1 MPGEKIS
8 TYIAELKK
16 MAEYC
21 KFGSTIDEA
30 IRDRLIA
37 GIEDDSIRRKLLGE
51 GDSLTLHKAIEIALA
66 LEAAAQ
72 DAKDLQ
78 SQRKPEVVKKIKQ
91 GNWRLKPSTTGKMT
105 KSENYTC
112 IRCGSK
118 DHKQDKCPH
127 LKAKCFNCGKIG
139 HLGRSCL
146 KRKPQ
151 RNSTANKDG
160 NKVHAIAE
168 TEISSQIFKIINL
181 WRTTDPIKIEVQ
193 INDKILSLEY
203 DTGSAYSLISDSTRR
218 FFKLPNPCPADPLR
232 VKLATYSGQPLQVL
246 GTLDVPVQYQNSTQT
261 LPLMVVG
268 GEGPSLC
275 GRNWM
280 EALGILPT
288 QPYKVDM
295 IKVTE
300 NNLPTQLHR
309 FRELFSPGYGVFKGV
324 RARLLVDPEMKPR
337 FFKSRPI
344 PYALKE
350 KISREL
356 DRLVKAGILK
366 PVRHAE
372 WAAPI
377 VPVLKS
383 DQTIRICGD
392 FKITANQ
399 SLKVDQY
406 PLHKAE
412 DIFPALA
419 GGEKFSKIDL
429 RDAYNQLELDDESQ
443 LYIVINTH
451 QGLYKYTRLPFGI
464 SSAPAL
470 FQKQMDI
477 LLKGIPMVFCA
488 LDDILI
494 TGKNDQDH
502 LKNLECALQRI
513 QEAGLKLR
521 KDKCSFLA
529 PSLDTII
536 QLTKKGTEV
545 EMGNPRRKSIQGHK
559 EKLVHSTLLVHF
571 YPRKRQILSCDAS
584 GVGIGAVISQVQGD
598 NDIRPVAFAS
608 RTLTPAEKRY
618 SQLEREALGIVFGV
632 TRFRN
637 YLLGN
642 SFTLR
647 TDHKPMVTLFS
658 ENKGIP
664 TIAAN
669 RIQRWAIILSAYQYK
684 IEYIKGTSNTEA
696 DVLSRLPMFTP
707 EPDSKEPDSEPVEM
721 VLLMD
726 ALDSSPVTSDDIRT
740 SLPGDPALRQALDH
754 TLQGACEGLLFW
766 GNRVIIPTN
775 LRAKMLDE
783 LHNSHQGIVG
793 LKSVARTLFWWP
805 GLDKDIEGTVRR
817 CNCCQSHASMPPR
830 TTPVNWPPT
839 NQHWDRVQID
849 HLGPFEQNL
858 YLIVVDACTKW
869 IEAIPVPNTS
879 TRETIE
885 QLRCLFARFGIP
897 RTLVSDNGTGFT
909 SEEFRQ
915 FMTRNGICHL
925 RTAPFHPSSN
935 GLAERAVQTIKTG
948 LKKVQQGSISQRLA
962 EILLGYRR
970 TPIASI
976 GKSPS
981 EMMFGHNIRS
991 RLDLILPNPGKSE
1004 EPGFKVG
1011 ESVWYRTYKSGP
1023 KWDQASIQGPTGNRL
1038 VTLQTAK
1045 GQCADA
1051 FRMLTVAYGE
1061 ATLDRSNVYRWY
1073 KMFSEGR
1080 EDVND
1085 EEPAGRP
1092 STSATDEKINE
1103 VEKMILA
1110 NRRITVREVAEDLN
1124 ISIGSCHSIFINDLG
1139 MRRVAAKF
1147 VPKLLNCHQK
1157 QHRMN
1162 IANEMLD
1169 SVRNDP
1175 NLLQRVITDDES
1187 WVYGYDVET
1196 KAQSSQW
1203 KLPHEPQDRKKR
1215 AKFGRIARMPG
1226 ENISTYIAELK
1237 KMAEYC
1243 KFGSTIDEAIRDRLI
1258 AGIEDDSI
1266 QRKLL
1271 GEGDSLTLHKAIE
1284 IALALEAAA
1293 QDAKDLQSQR
1303 KPEVVKKI
1311 KQGNWRLKPSTTG
1324 KITKSEN
1331 YTCIRCGS
1339 KDHKQDKCPHLKA
1352 KCFNCCKIGHLGR
1365 SCLKRKPQRNSTAN
1379 KDGNKVHAIAE
1390 TEISSQ
1396 IFKIINLWRTTDP
1409 IKIEVQINDK
1419 ILSLEYD
1426 TGSAYSLISDS
1437 TRRFFKLPNPCPA
1450 DPLRVKLATYSGQ
1463 PLQVLGTLDV
1473 PVQYQNSTQTLPL
1486 MVVGGEGP
1494 SLCGR
1499 NWMEALGILPTQP
1512 YKVDMIKVTE
1522 NNLPTQLHRFRE
1534 LFSPGYGVFKGVRAR
1549 LLVDPEM
1556 KPRFFKSRPIPYA
1569 LKEKISR
1576 ELDRLVKAGILKPVR
1591 HAEWAAP
1598 IVPVLKSDQTIRICG
1613 DFKITANQSLKVD
1626 QYPLHKAEDI
1636 FPALAGGEKFSKIDL
1651 RDAYNQLE
1659 LDDESQLYIVINT
1672 HQGLYKYTRLPFG
1685 ISSAPALFQIQM
1697 DILLKGIPKVFCALD
1712 DILITGKNDQDH
1724 LKNLECVL
1732 QRIQEAGLKLRKD
1745 KCSFLAPSLEY
1756 LGHKIAKEGL
1766 QPLPSKVEAIQ
1777 AAPSPTNLT
1786 ELRAF
1791 LGNSFTLRTDHKPMV
1806 TLFSENKGIPTIAAN
1821 RIQRWAIILSA
1832 YQYKI
1837 EYIKGTSNTEA
1848 DVLSRLPMFTPEPD
1862 SKEPDSEPVEMV
1874 LLMDALDSSPVT
1886 SDDIRTSLP
1895 GDPALRQALD
1905 HTLQGWSEETP
1916 KEMEL
1921 MPYWSRRYELG
1932 ACEGLLFWGNRVII
1946 PTNLRAK
1953 MLDELHNSHQGIVG
1967 LKSVART
1974 LFWWPGLDKDIEGTV
1989 RRCNCCQSHA
1999 SMPPRTTPVNW
2010 PPTNQPWDRVQID
2023 HLGPFEQNLYLI
2035 VVDACTKWIEAI
2047 PVPNTSTR
2055 ETIEQLRCLFARF
2068 GIPRTLVSDNG
2079 TGFTF
2084 EEFRQFMTRNGI
2096 CHLRTAPFHPSSN
2109 GLAER
2114 AVQTIKTGLKKVQQ
2128 GSISQRLA
2136 EILLGYRRTPIASI
2150 GKSPS
2155 EMMFGHNIRS
2165 RLDLILPNPGKSEE
2179 PGFKVGESV
2188 WYRTY
2193 KSGPK
2198 WDQASIQG
2206 PTGNRLVTLQTAKGQ

>member
-1 MPGEKIS
+1 MLEHGIITTSVSPYASPITLVTKRDKSKRFCVDYRRINEIIAPDVHPLPLIENILDKLSRAKYFSSADISSAYWQVEIDPSSRHLLTFVTLDGQYEFCRLPFGMRNSPQIFERAINQIFQKYKLNFIAHYFDDFIIFSDTLEEHIQHVEKFLEICQQENIKLNYKKCEFLKTSIEFLGYTVKNGTYTPQTRNLDIINAIKPPFNQKTLQSFLGAVNVYNKFIPNYARLRTPLNNLLKKDTKWQWDDKCQQAFTALKESLTRILKQVHPDGKVHPTQYYSRALRPHERNYTISELECLAIVESIEKFRIYLSGTKFTVYSDHQALQWLKTIKNPSGRLFRWSLRLSTYDYEIQYLKGTQQHEADLLSRNPFCGFISARTIKKHQPNITDTSVAVDVNGLHTIRRKGVNRIIIPEALQHSLMNQVHSEYNHPGISQMTRLISTQYYWKGMAKSIQKFVNSCHTCQIIKRPKGKPYGTLGQIPPPQQPFDLISIDTIAGFSKYGHSKTYLHVIVDHLTRYAWAFPSKSTSTLTYIQTLKKVLQQGSPKRLLSDRAPAFTSEKFRKFLLSRGIQPLLTTSNNPQANGLIERLNATITGKLRLLYLENPKTSWTKLIKQVVQIYNQSPHTVTGFPPIFLMFNSIPPELKTHYNPFPDVQKARQLASSRTQLKHERDKQRYDKGHQAPHFEIGDLVLVKNYKHPDTGKLAPYFTGPFTIIEIISPNVVRINRPNRPLNKEDDTVHVNKLKYYTEDILFLAPQPLIPTPRFSNRARKPGEKIS

-21 KFGSTIDEA
+21 KFGSIIDEA

-37 GIEDDSIRRKLLGE
+37 GIEDDNIQRKLLGE

-78 SQRKPEVVKKIKQ
+78 SQRNPEVVKKIKQ
-91 GNWRLKPSTTGKMT
+91 GNWRLKPSTTGKFT
-105 KSENYTC
+105 RSESYTC

-151 RNSTANKDG
+151 RIYTANKDG

-168 TEISSQIFKIINL
+168 TEISRQIFKIINL

-203 DTGSAYSLISDSTRR
+203 DTGSAYSLISESTRR

-232 VKLATYSGQPLQVL
+232 VKLATYSGQPLPVL

-324 RARLLVDPEMKPR
+324 RARLLVDPEVKPR
-337 FFKSRPI
+337 FFKLRPI

-399 SLKVDQY
+399 ALKVDQY

-412 DIFPALA
+412 DIFAALA

-443 LYIVINTH
+443 LYTVINTH
-451 QGLYKYTRLPFGI
+451 QE
-464 SSAPAL
+464 S
-470 FQKQMDI
+470 
-477 LLKGIPMVFCA
+477 
-488 LDDILI
+488 
-494 TGKNDQDH
+494 
-502 LKNLECALQRI
+502 
-513 QEAGLKLR
+513 KLR

-529 PSLDTII
+529 PSLEYLGHKIAKEGL
-536 QLTKKGTEV
+536 QLLPSKV
-545 EMGNPRRKSIQGHK
+545 EAIQGAPSPTNLTELRAFLGLLTYYSRFIPKMSSTLAPLYNLLKKERKWKWETPEERAFKDVK

-571 YPRKRQILSCDAS
+571 DPRKRQILSCDAS
-584 GVGIGAVISQVQGD
+584 GVGIGAVLSQVQGD

-608 RTLTPAEKRY
+608 RTLTPAEKKY

-647 TDHKPMVTLFS
+647 TDHKPLVTLFS

-707 EPDSKEPDSEPVEM
+707 EPDSKEPDSEPVAM

-726 ALDSSPVTSDDIRT
+726 ALDSSPVTSDDIRAG
-740 SLPGDPALRQALDH
+740 LPGNPALRQALDH
-754 TLQGACEGLLFW
+754 T
-766 GNRVIIPTN
+766 P
-775 LRAKMLDE
+775 
-783 LHNSHQGIVG
+783 
-793 LKSVARTLFWWP
+793 
-805 GLDKDIEGTVRR
+805 
-817 CNCCQSHASMPPR
+817 
-830 TTPVNWPPT
+830 
-839 NQHWDRVQID
+839 
-849 HLGPFEQNL
+849 
-858 YLIVVDACTKW
+858 
-869 IEAIPVPNTS
+869 
-879 TRETIE
+879 
-885 QLRCLFARFGIP
+885 
-897 RTLVSDNGTGFT
+897 
-909 SEEFRQ
+909 
-915 FMTRNGICHL
+915 
-925 RTAPFHPSSN
+925 
-935 GLAERAVQTIKTG
+935 
-948 LKKVQQGSISQRLA
+948 
-962 EILLGYRR
+962 
-970 TPIASI
+970 
-976 GKSPS
+976 
-981 EMMFGHNIRS
+981 
-991 RLDLILPNPGKSE
+991 
-1004 EPGFKVG
+1004 
-1011 ESVWYRTYKSGP
+1011 
-1023 KWDQASIQGPTGNRL
+1023 
-1038 VTLQTAK
+1038 
-1045 GQCADA
+1045 
-1051 FRMLTVAYGE
+1051 
-1061 ATLDRSNVYRWY
+1061 
-1073 KMFSEGR
+1073 
-1080 EDVND
+1080 
-1085 EEPAGRP
+1085 
-1092 STSATDEKINE
+1092 
-1103 VEKMILA
+1103 
-1110 NRRITVREVAEDLN
+1110 
-1124 ISIGSCHSIFINDLG
+1124 
-1139 MRRVAAKF
+1139 
-1147 VPKLLNCHQK
+1147 
-1157 QHRMN
+1157 
-1162 IANEMLD
+1162 
-1169 SVRNDP
+1169 
-1175 NLLQRVITDDES
+1175 
-1187 WVYGYDVET
+1187 
-1196 KAQSSQW
+1196 
-1203 KLPHEPQDRKKR
+1203 
-1215 AKFGRIARMPG
+1215 
-1226 ENISTYIAELK
+1226 
-1237 KMAEYC
+1237 
-1243 KFGSTIDEAIRDRLI
+1243 
-1258 AGIEDDSI
+1258 
-1266 QRKLL
+1266 
-1271 GEGDSLTLHKAIE
+1271 
-1284 IALALEAAA
+1284 
-1293 QDAKDLQSQR
+1293 
-1303 KPEVVKKI
+1303 
-1311 KQGNWRLKPSTTG
+1311 
-1324 KITKSEN
+1324 
-1331 YTCIRCGS
+1331 
-1339 KDHKQDKCPHLKA
+1339 
-1352 KCFNCCKIGHLGR
+1352 
-1365 SCLKRKPQRNSTAN
+1365 
-1379 KDGNKVHAIAE
+1379 
-1390 TEISSQ
+1390 
-1396 IFKIINLWRTTDP
+1396 
-1409 IKIEVQINDK
+1409 
-1419 ILSLEYD
+1419 
-1426 TGSAYSLISDS
+1426 
-1437 TRRFFKLPNPCPA
+1437 
-1450 DPLRVKLATYSGQ
+1450 
-1463 PLQVLGTLDV
+1463 
-1473 PVQYQNSTQTLPL
+1473 
-1486 MVVGGEGP
+1486 
-1494 SLCGR
+1494 
-1499 NWMEALGILPTQP
+1499 
-1512 YKVDMIKVTE
+1512 
-1522 NNLPTQLHRFRE
+1522 
-1534 LFSPGYGVFKGVRAR
+1534 
-1549 LLVDPEM
+1549 
-1556 KPRFFKSRPIPYA
+1556 
-1569 LKEKISR
+1569 
-1576 ELDRLVKAGILKPVR
+1576 
-1591 HAEWAAP
+1591 
-1598 IVPVLKSDQTIRICG
+1598 
-1613 DFKITANQSLKVD
+1613 
-1626 QYPLHKAEDI
+1626 
-1636 FPALAGGEKFSKIDL
+1636 
-1651 RDAYNQLE
+1651 
-1659 LDDESQLYIVINT
+1659 
-1672 HQGLYKYTRLPFG
+1672 
-1685 ISSAPALFQIQM
+1685 
-1697 DILLKGIPKVFCALD
+1697 
-1712 DILITGKNDQDH
+1712 
-1724 LKNLECVL
+1724 
-1732 QRIQEAGLKLRKD
+1732 
-1745 KCSFLAPSLEY
+1745 
-1756 LGHKIAKEGL
+1756 
-1766 QPLPSKVEAIQ
+1766 
-1777 AAPSPTNLT
+1777 
-1786 ELRAF
+1786 
-1791 LGNSFTLRTDHKPMV
+1791 
-1806 TLFSENKGIPTIAAN
+1806 
-1821 RIQRWAIILSA
+1821 
-1832 YQYKI
+1832 
-1837 EYIKGTSNTEA
+1837 
-1848 DVLSRLPMFTPEPD
+1848 
-1862 SKEPDSEPVEMV
+1862 
-1874 LLMDALDSSPVT
+1874 
-1886 SDDIRTSLP
+1886 
-1895 GDPALRQALD
+1895 
-1905 HTLQGWSEETP
+1905 QGWSEETP

-1974 LFWWPGLDKDIEGTV
+1974 LFWWPGLDKDIEETV

-1999 SMPPRTTPVNW
+1999 SMPPRATPVNW
-2010 PPTNQPWDRVQID
+2010 PPTNQPWDRVHID

-2079 TGFTF
+2079 TGFTS

-2096 CHLRTAPFHPSSN
+2096 RHLRNAPFHPSSN

-2136 EILLGYRRTPIASI
+2136 EILLGYRRTPLASI

-2155 EMMFGHNIRS
+2155 EMMFGRDIRS
-2165 RLDLILPNPGKSEE
+2165 RLDLVLPNPGKSEE

-2198 WDQASIQG
+2198 WDQASIQNT
-2206 PTGNRLVTLQTAKGQ
+2206 TGNRLVTLQTARGQARRHWDQVRRSHIPDKRGGATEDHAGVSEPDLNTESEELIPQHQEVTSEPQSSTEPAQSPRTSTPPDPTSPPVIPLRRSSRIRRPPTRLNL

>member
-1 MPGEKIS
+1 MSLFTIEKFDETTESWERYTERLEYFFEANNIDQNKKKAIFLTLLTPTVYNLLYDLCIPKKLSDVENTYPVLVRKLKNHFNPTPSAIVERSKFSNRARRPGEKIS
-8 TYIAELKK
+8 IYIAELKK

-37 GIEDDSIRRKLLGE
+37 GIEDDNIQRKLLGE
-51 GDSLTLHKAIEIALA
+51 GDSLTLHRAIEIALA

-78 SQRKPEVVKKIKQ
+78 SQRNPEVVMKIKQ
-91 GNWRLKPSTTGKMT
+91 GNWRLKPSTTGKFT
-105 KSENYTC
+105 RSESYTC
-112 IRCGSK
+112 IRCGAK

-151 RNSTANKDG
+151 RNYTANKDR

-168 TEISSQIFKIINL
+168 TEISSQIFKIVNL

-193 INDKILSLEY
+193 INDKILSFEY
-203 DTGSAYSLISDSTRR
+203 DTGSAYSLISESTRR
-218 FFKLPNPCPADPLR
+218 FFRLPNPCPADPLR
-232 VKLATYSGQPLQVL
+232 VKLATYSGQPLPVL

-309 FRELFSPGYGVFKGV
+309 YRDLFSPCYGVFKGV
-324 RARLLVDPEMKPR
+324 RARLLVDPEVKPR

-399 SLKVDQY
+399 ALKVDQY

-412 DIFPALA
+412 DIFAALA

-443 LYIVINTH
+443 LYTVINTH

-502 LKNLECALQRI
+502 LKNLECVLQRI

-529 PSLDTII
+529 PSLEYLGHKIAKDGLQPLPSKVEAI
-536 QLTKKGTEV
+536 QAAPSPTNLTELRAFLGLLTYYSRFIPNMSSTLAPLYNLLKKEQKWKWETPEERAV
-545 EMGNPRRKSIQGHK
+545 KDIK

-571 YPRKRQILSCDAS
+571 DPRKRQILSCDAS
-584 GVGIGAVISQVQGD
+584 GVGIGAVLSQVQGD

-608 RTLTPAEKRY
+608 RTLTPAEKKY

-642 SFTLR
+642 RFTLR
-647 TDHKPMVTLFS
+647 TDHKPLVTLFS

-726 ALDSSPVTSDDIRT
+726 ALDSSPVTSDDIRK
-740 SLPGDPALRQALDH
+740 SLPGDPVLRQALNY
-754 TLQGACEGLLFW
+754 TLQGWSEETPKEIELMPYWSRRCELGACEGLLFW

-805 GLDKDIEGTVRR
+805 GLDKDIEETVRR
-817 CNCCQSHASMPPR
+817 CNCCQSHACMPPR
-830 TTPVNWPPT
+830 ATPVNWPPT
-839 NQHWDRVQID
+839 NQPWDRVHID

-915 FMTRNGICHL
+915 FMTRNGIRHL

-981 EMMFGHNIRS
+981 EMMFGRNIRS

-1011 ESVWYRTYKSGP
+1011 ESVWYRTYKSEP
-1023 KWDQASIQGPTGNRL
+1023 KWDQASIQNTTGNRL
-1038 VTLQTAK
+1038 VTLQTAG
-1045 GQCADA
+1045 GQARRHWDQV
-1051 FRMLTVAYGE
+1051 RRSHIPDKRGE
-1061 ATLDRSNVYRWY
+1061 ATEDHAGV
-1073 KMFSEGR
+1073 SEPDLNT
-1080 EDVND
+1080 ESEELIPQHQEVTS
-1085 EEPAGRP
+1085 EPQSSTEPAQSPRT
-1092 STSATDEKINE
+1092 STPPD
-1103 VEKMILA
+1103 
-1110 NRRITVREVAEDLN
+1110 
-1124 ISIGSCHSIFINDLG
+1124 
-1139 MRRVAAKF
+1139 
-1147 VPKLLNCHQK
+1147 PK
-1157 QHRMN
+1157 
-1162 IANEMLD
+1162 
-1169 SVRNDP
+1169 SP
-1175 NLLQRVITDDES
+1175 PVITLRR
-1187 WVYGYDVET
+1187 
-1196 KAQSSQW
+1196 SS
-1203 KLPHEPQDRKKR
+1203 
-1215 AKFGRIARMPG
+1215 RI
-1226 ENISTYIAELK
+1226 
-1237 KMAEYC
+1237 
-1243 KFGSTIDEAIRDRLI
+1243 
-1258 AGIEDDSI
+1258 
-1266 QRKLL
+1266 
-1271 GEGDSLTLHKAIE
+1271 
-1284 IALALEAAA
+1284 
-1293 QDAKDLQSQR
+1293 
-1303 KPEVVKKI
+1303 
-1311 KQGNWRLKPSTTG
+1311 
-1324 KITKSEN
+1324 
-1331 YTCIRCGS
+1331 
-1339 KDHKQDKCPHLKA
+1339 
-1352 KCFNCCKIGHLGR
+1352 
-1365 SCLKRKPQRNSTAN
+1365 
-1379 KDGNKVHAIAE
+1379 
-1390 TEISSQ
+1390 
-1396 IFKIINLWRTTDP
+1396 
-1409 IKIEVQINDK
+1409 
-1419 ILSLEYD
+1419 
-1426 TGSAYSLISDS
+1426 
-1437 TRRFFKLPNPCPA
+1437 RRPP
-1450 DPLRVKLATYSGQ
+1450 
-1463 PLQVLGTLDV
+1463 
-1473 PVQYQNSTQTLPL
+1473 
-1486 MVVGGEGP
+1486 
-1494 SLCGR
+1494 
-1499 NWMEALGILPTQP
+1499 
-1512 YKVDMIKVTE
+1512 
-1522 NNLPTQLHRFRE
+1522 
-1534 LFSPGYGVFKGVRAR
+1534 
-1549 LLVDPEM
+1549 
-1556 KPRFFKSRPIPYA
+1556 
-1569 LKEKISR
+1569 
-1576 ELDRLVKAGILKPVR
+1576 
-1591 HAEWAAP
+1591 
-1598 IVPVLKSDQTIRICG
+1598 
-1613 DFKITANQSLKVD
+1613 
-1626 QYPLHKAEDI
+1626 
-1636 FPALAGGEKFSKIDL
+1636 
-1651 RDAYNQLE
+1651 
-1659 LDDESQLYIVINT
+1659 
-1672 HQGLYKYTRLPFG
+1672 TRL
-1685 ISSAPALFQIQM
+1685 
-1697 DILLKGIPKVFCALD
+1697 
-1712 DILITGKNDQDH
+1712 
-1724 LKNLECVL
+1724 NL
-1732 QRIQEAGLKLRKD
+1732 
-1745 KCSFLAPSLEY
+1745 
-1756 LGHKIAKEGL
+1756 
-1766 QPLPSKVEAIQ
+1766 
-1777 AAPSPTNLT
+1777 
-1786 ELRAF
+1786 
-1791 LGNSFTLRTDHKPMV
+1791 
-1806 TLFSENKGIPTIAAN
+1806 
-1821 RIQRWAIILSA
+1821 
-1832 YQYKI
+1832 
-1837 EYIKGTSNTEA
+1837 
-1848 DVLSRLPMFTPEPD
+1848 
-1862 SKEPDSEPVEMV
+1862 
-1874 LLMDALDSSPVT
+1874 
-1886 SDDIRTSLP
+1886 
-1895 GDPALRQALD
+1895 
-1905 HTLQGWSEETP
+1905 
-1916 KEMEL
+1916 
-1921 MPYWSRRYELG
+1921 
-1932 ACEGLLFWGNRVII
+1932 
-1946 PTNLRAK
+1946 
-1953 MLDELHNSHQGIVG
+1953 
-1967 LKSVART
+1967 
-1974 LFWWPGLDKDIEGTV
+1974 
-1989 RRCNCCQSHA
+1989 
-1999 SMPPRTTPVNW
+1999 
-2010 PPTNQPWDRVQID
+2010 
-2023 HLGPFEQNLYLI
+2023 
-2035 VVDACTKWIEAI
+2035 
-2047 PVPNTSTR
+2047 
-2055 ETIEQLRCLFARF
+2055 
-2068 GIPRTLVSDNG
+2068 
-2079 TGFTF
+2079 
-2084 EEFRQFMTRNGI
+2084 
-2096 CHLRTAPFHPSSN
+2096 
-2109 GLAER
+2109 
-2114 AVQTIKTGLKKVQQ
+2114 
-2128 GSISQRLA
+2128 
-2136 EILLGYRRTPIASI
+2136 
-2150 GKSPS
+2150 
-2155 EMMFGHNIRS
+2155 
-2165 RLDLILPNPGKSEE
+2165 
-2179 PGFKVGESV
+2179 
-2188 WYRTY
+2188 
-2193 KSGPK
+2193 
-2198 WDQASIQG
+2198 
-2206 PTGNRLVTLQTAKGQ
+2206 